1 MIQKLETDVN
11 SIKGNAKPAPAPAL
25 VKGGAGEF
33 IFELPALPP
42 QVTNQGHASPIVE
55 GERMQL
61 GLITKFK
68 GDRARKPH
76 THPNEQWN
84 YIVKGKLR
92 VKIGDQPER
101 LCGPGTLL
109 YFPANVVHSTAAT
122 ADEDVVF
129 LAIKDRSNGM
139 FNNTAAE
146 DQ

>member
-1 MIQKLETDVN
+1 MSTEEKTTGQSGIDGL
-11 SIKGNAKPAPAPAL
+11 IKAGN
-25 VKGGAGEF
+25 GEF
-33 IFELPALPP
+33 SFRLDDLPRRDS
-42 QVTNQGHASPIVE
+42 NQGYTSPVVE
-55 GERMQL
+55 GERIQVVL
-61 GLITKFK
+61 NTKTR

-84 YIVKGKLR
+84 YIVKGTLR
-92 VKIGDQPER
+92 VKIGDQAEQ
-101 LCGPGTLL
+101 LCGPGTML

-146 DQ
+146 DR